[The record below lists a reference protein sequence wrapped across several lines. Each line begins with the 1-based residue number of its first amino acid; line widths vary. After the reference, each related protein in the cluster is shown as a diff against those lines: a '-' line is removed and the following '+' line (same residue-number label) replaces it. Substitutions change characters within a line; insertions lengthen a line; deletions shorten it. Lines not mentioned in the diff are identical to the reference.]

1 MGPEQPRRD
10 AARWN
15 TVELQSRFAVNPEIG
30 PRCGASP
37 PDPSFVAANARIL
50 IANGMLRRWTGCDEC
65 SEVILMV
72 QDKRRDWREICEEVL
87 QEADQARLNVLLQE
101 LLEVL
106 EDRERWRSRGVS
118 TSLPE

>member
-1 MGPEQPRRD
+1 
-10 AARWN
+10 
-15 TVELQSRFAVNPEIG
+15 
-30 PRCGASP
+30 
-37 PDPSFVAANARIL
+37 
-50 IANGMLRRWTGCDEC
+50 
-65 SEVILMV
+65 MV